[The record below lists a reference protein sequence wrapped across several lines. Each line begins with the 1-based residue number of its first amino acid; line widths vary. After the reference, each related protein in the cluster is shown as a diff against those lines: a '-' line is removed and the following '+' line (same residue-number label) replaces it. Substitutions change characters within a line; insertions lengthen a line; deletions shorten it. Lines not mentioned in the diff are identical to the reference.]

1 MSTEKQFKP
10 MLASTIEDL
19 DKLTIPLHASAK
31 LDGYRAICLNNTL
44 VSRNL
49 KPIRNTYVRE
59 QIEAH
64 MDILNGFDGE
74 LCLKDLTAP
83 FNEVS
88 SAISR
93 EDGTPAF
100 RYVIFDK
107 HDSEGSYQERFL
119 DNLDREFP
127 DFVVVVPMKTVNS
140 IEELMEA
147 HINWTSQGF
156 EGTMIRRADGK
167 DYYKHGRSSPRE
179 LFLGKIKDF
188 ADDEAVILGFIERQH
203 NGNEATKD
211 NLGHT
216 KRSSHLENMVGRGDL
231 GAIVV
236 KSDKFSEPFNV
247 GSGFDDSLR
256 AKIWD
261 NRKDYIG
268 KLVTFTHQ
276 PSGAKA
282 EGKPR
287 FPVFKAFRES
297 WDMS

>member
-1 MSTEKQFKP
+1 MNTEQQFKP
-10 MLASTIEDL
+10 MLASTIEDF
-19 DKLTIPLHASAK
+19 DKLTMALHASAK
-31 LDGYRAICLNNTL
+31 LDGYRCLIKDNQA

-59 QIEAH
+59 QIEAN

-93 EDGTPAF
+93 EDGTPDF

-119 DNLDREFP
+119 NNINKPFP

-140 IEELMEA
+140 IEELTEA

-167 DYYKHGRSSPRE
+167 DFYKAGRSTNRE
-179 LFLGKIKDF
+179 IYLCKIKDF
-188 ADDEAVILGFIERQH
+188 ADDEAVILDFVERQH

-216 KRSSHLENMVGRGDL
+216 KRSSHLENMVGRDDL

-236 KSDKFSEPFNV
+236 KSDKFSESFNI
-247 GSGFDDSLR
+247 GSGFDDALR
-256 AKIWD
+256 SEIWN
-261 NRKDYIG
+261 NRNKYIG